1 MLGFMAGARPQAPSP
16 MPTGG
21 HQTADDHHMSRQRP
35 WAWRLTFGALCA
47 VVFGALTG
55 FVWFVLSVQKSET
68 AITTSA
74 DGVVV
79 LTGGPER
86 LAEGVDLL
94 TAGRAKRL
102 LITGVHTT
110 TRLEELSKRVPGH
123 DRMFHCCVD
132 IDREA
137 TNTIGNAVETRR
149 WALERGFNSL
159 IVVTSSYHIPRA
171 MAEVSHQLPDATLIP
186 YPVVIDRQHT
196 GPWWSHTLTAR
207 TFAIE
212 YIKYIAAI
220 VRMRFEPTPS
230 GTALA
235 AAQADARR

>member
-1 MLGFMAGARPQAPSP
+1 MAGARPEAPSP
-16 MPTGG
+16 IPRGG
-21 HQTADDHHMSRQRP
+21 HQTADHNHASRQRP
-35 WAWRLTFGALCA
+35 SALRLAFAALCVAA
-47 VVFGALTG
+47 VAGMAG
-55 FVWFVLSVQKSET
+55 FVWFVVGVQKSEAT
-68 AITTSA
+68 VTGPA

-86 LAEGVDLL
+86 LADGVDLL
-94 TAGRAKRL
+94 AAGRGKRL
-102 LITGVHTT
+102 LITGVHPT

-186 YPVVIDRQHT
+186 YPVVSYRERA
-196 GPWWSHTLTAR
+196 GPWWTHTLTAR

-220 VRMRFEPTPS
+220 VRMRFEPHPT
-230 GTALA
+230 GAAL
-235 AAQADARR
+235 ADARR

>member
-1 MLGFMAGARPQAPSP
+1 
-16 MPTGG
+16 MPRGG
-21 HQTADDHHMSRQRP
+21 HQTADHHDTPRRTLS
-35 WAWRLTFGALCA
+35 AWRIAFGALCA
-47 VVFGALTG
+47 VAFVGAAGFG
-55 FVWFVLSVQKSET
+55 WFVLSVQRSEP
-68 AITTSA
+68 AITRTA

-86 LAEGVDLL
+86 LADGVDLL
-94 TAGRAKRL
+94 ASGRGKRL
-102 LITGVHTT
+102 LITGVHPTT
-110 TRLEELSKRVPGH
+110 KLEELSKRVPGH

-186 YPVVIDRQHT
+186 YPVVTDRGRT
-196 GPWWSHTLTAR
+196 GRWWSHTITAR

-212 YIKYIAAI
+212 YIKYIAAM
-220 VRMRFEPTPS
+220 VRMRFEPSPT

-235 AAQADARR
+235 ASQADTRR